1 MLKWVGKCLES
12 GGDAVAFG
20 KSHSVRQG
28 EAERKKSEL
37 KQAVEEMEKDQELLA
52 TAKTNNEFIRRLGE
66 LQAEQKTLEE
76 RKKEIEEIEVL
87 RHRQKA
93 ATHEV
98 HPAYRQWK
106 TKADEILATKTE
118 IERKKEK
125 LTEAMETA
133 QKRTGEL
140 SIAEQRRS
148 TAEELQ
154 KKIDKIN
161 EEEEKY
167 QQREKLGKMLAQLE
181 TSQKAIAEEES
192 QHLVSTKE
200 ALDHRKQTTENTII
214 ETRTTLKTLSNLSF
228 STWKE
233 AGEARLEATETVA
246 NILNTIKKAENN

>member
-1 MLKWVGKCLES
+1 
-12 GGDAVAFG
+12 
-20 KSHSVRQG
+20 
-28 EAERKKSEL
+28 
-37 KQAVEEMEKDQELLA
+37 MEKDQELLA

-66 LQAEQKTLEE
+66 LLAEQKTLEE
-76 RKKEIEEIEVL
+76 RKKEIDEIEVL
-87 RHRQKA
+87 LHRQKA

-167 QQREKLGKMLAQLE
+167 QQREKLGKMLPLVVGEVRLREKEKIINEYHQAVVTNQTQLE
-181 TSQKAIAEEES
+181 LAKEDARDKKLVDLEELQTLCGEQKQAVEAIRKIVNVTEHRITSNAE
-192 QHLVSTKE
+192 K
-200 ALDHRKQTTENTII
+200 
-214 ETRTTLKTLSNLSF
+214 
-228 STWKE
+228 
-233 AGEARLEATETVA
+233 
-246 NILNTIKKAENN
+246 